1 MLIGNTGMA
10 EEVHT
15 NLSINLKFLF
25 FFFILSEVSQK
36 DKDYYNIL
44 THIYGI

>member
-25 FFFILSEVSQK
+25 FFILSEVSQK

>member
-1 MLIGNTGMA
+1 MKYICALAKLYSAKNVI
-10 EEVHT
+10 
-15 NLSINLKFLF
+15 IQ
-25 FFFILSEVSQK
+25 SEVSQK